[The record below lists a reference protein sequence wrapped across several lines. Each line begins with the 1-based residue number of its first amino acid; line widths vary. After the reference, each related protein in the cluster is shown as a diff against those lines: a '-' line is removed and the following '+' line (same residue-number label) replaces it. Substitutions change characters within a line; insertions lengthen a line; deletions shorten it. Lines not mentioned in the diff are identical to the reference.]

1 MKKIQKG
8 QYGYIR
14 YQKKVSIIRTLTLF
28 AIAFAILII
37 GFYTTGTKSN
47 ALTIIA
53 ILGMLPASKSA
64 VNMIMFL
71 RYHDSH
77 QELYQRTQEIVKNL
91 PMNYDLVFTMPDKS
105 FQVQQIAC
113 NQNTICGYRD
123 GDEQSL
129 KKLQQH
135 ISSML
140 QSNHLS
146 NVEIKIWNDYEQF
159 LKRLQLMQ
167 EKYNASEDTTSSQ
180 ILSLLQ
186 AVSL

>member
-1 MKKIQKG
+1 M
-8 QYGYIR
+8 
-14 YQKKVSIIRTLTLF
+14 
-28 AIAFAILII
+28 I

-77 QELYQRTQEIVKNL
+77 LELYQNTQELVKNL

-113 NQNTICGYRD
+113 NQNTICGYHD
-123 GDEQSL
+123 GDEPSL
-129 KKLQQH
+129 KKIQQH
-135 ISSML
+135 IGSVM
-140 QSNHLS
+140 QNNHLS
-146 NVEIKIWNDYEQF
+146 NVEIKIWNNYEQF
-159 LKRLQLMQ
+159 SNRLQQMQ
-167 EKYNASEDTTSSQ
+167 EKYNVSEDTTSRQ

-186 AVSL
+186 AISL

>member
-8 QYGYIR
+8 QYGYIG
-14 YQKKVSIIRTLTLF
+14 YQKKVAIIRTLTLF
-28 AIAFAILII
+28 AIAFMILII
-37 GFYTTGTKSN
+37 GLYTTGTKSN

-71 RYHDSH
+71 RYRDSS
-77 QELYQRTQEIVKNL
+77 QELYHNTQELAKQL

-113 NQNTICGYRD
+113 NQNTVCGYRD

-135 ISSML
+135 ISSVL

-146 NVEIKIWNDYEQF
+146 NVEIKIWNDYESF
-159 LKRLQLMQ
+159 LKRLMQMQ
-167 EKYNASEDTTSSQ
+167 EKYNPSEDTTSSQ

-186 AVSL
+186 AISL